1 MSDEKKLD
9 GELKEGAAAQGER
22 ELGVDAQA
30 AGDPRGERLRASS
43 AGDDKVLRMGTASIP
58 RLITE
63 FAIPSV
69 VGMLINGSYAI
80 IDSVFLGHAVGE
92 IGLSAMTVANPIMIV
107 FMAIAMLIGNGGN
120 ALAALRLG
128 EGKRDDAE
136 RALGNVVSLSL
147 VAAVIVL
154 VIGWNPALVSWVLDL
169 ASATPEVR
177 PYAQTFIQ
185 ILCAGFILQCIGLG
199 VNNFI
204 RTCGAPNRALGTM
217 VIGLVGSVA
226 FNALF
231 VLALGWGVMGSA
243 LATVLGWACS
253 CLAVLQYFCLRSD
266 VPMRLRLPAMRLSF
280 SMDRTILAF
289 GLPSFC
295 VQAGM
300 AIVNFVI
307 NFQLVKYGALTP
319 IGADDALAAI
329 GVVQRIGQFSVMPLI
344 GIAIAL
350 QPLLGFNYG
359 AHNVNRV
366 RKTLW
371 YGIGAASSI
380 SVLMFII
387 VEVFA
392 VPIAHA
398 FGISHDGLVDFTAF
412 AIRVQFLMLP
422 FVGFQIVL
430 MFIIVEVFAVPIAH
444 AFGISHD
451 GLVDFTA
458 FAIRVQF
465 LMLPFVG
472 FQIVSSNY
480 FQATGQP
487 AKSVFLTLTRQI
499 LFLVP
504 LLYLMPVVLPQLF
517 PQFTGLDALYFAA
530 PVADFLSIFTTAI
543 FVAWEMVR
551 LRKLAAMYD

>member
-1 MSDEKKLD
+1 MNDKTPHTLQSDTSASPES
-9 GELKEGAAAQGER
+9 AAP
-22 ELGVDAQA
+22 
-30 AGDPRGERLRASS
+30 DPRGQKLKAGS
-43 AGDDKVLRMGTASIP
+43 AGDDKVMRMGTASIP

-92 IGLSAMTVANPIMIV
+92 IGLSAMTVANPVMIV
-107 FMAIAMLIGNGGN
+107 FMALAMLIGNGGN

-128 EGKRDDAE
+128 EGKREDAE

-147 VAAVIVL
+147 MASVIVL
-154 VIGWNPALVSWVLDL
+154 FIGWNPVLVNGVLDL
-169 ASATPEVR
+169 ASATPDVR

-185 ILCAGFILQCIGLG
+185 VLCAGFFLQCIGMG

-226 FNALF
+226 FNALL
-231 VLALGWGVMGSA
+231 VLGLGWGVLGSA
-243 LATVLGWACS
+243 VATVLGWACS
-253 CLAVLQYFCLRSD
+253 CVAVLWYFCGPKD
-266 VPMRLRLPAMRLSF
+266 VPLRLRVKALRPSF
-280 SMDRTILAF
+280 AMDRTILAF

-319 IGADDALAAI
+319 IGAEDALAAI

-359 AHNVNRV
+359 ARNVARV

-380 SVLMFII
+380 SVLMFAI
-387 VEVFA
+387 VELFA
-392 VPIAHA
+392 VPIAQA

-412 AIRVQFLMLP
+412 AIRVQF
-422 FVGFQIVL
+422 V
-430 MFIIVEVFAVPIAH
+430 
-444 AFGISHD
+444 
-451 GLVDFTA
+451 
-458 FAIRVQF
+458 
-465 LMLPFVG
+465 MLPFVG

-504 LLYLMPVVLPQLF
+504 LLYLMPVVLPSMA

-530 PVADFLSIFTTAI
+530 PVADFLSIFVTAV
-543 FVAWEMVR
+543 FVIWEMRR
-551 LRKLAAMYD
+551 LRRMEQMFGK

>member
-9 GELKEGAAAQGER
+9 GELKEGAAARGER
-22 ELGVDAQA
+22 ELGENAQA
-30 AGDPRGERLRASS
+30 VGDPRGERLRASS

-128 EGKRDDAE
+128 EGKREDAE

-147 VAAVIVL
+147 IAAVIVL
-154 VIGWNPALVSWVLDL
+154 IIGWNPALVSWVLDL

-177 PYAQTFIQ
+177 PFAQTFIL

-231 VLALGWGVMGSA
+231 VLALGWGVAGSA

-266 VPMRLRLPAMRLSF
+266 VPMRLRLSAMRPSF
-280 SMDRTILAF
+280 PMDRTVLAF

-307 NFQLVKYGALTP
+307 NFQLVRYGAATP

-359 AHNVNRV
+359 AHNVERV

-380 SVLMFII
+380 SLLMF
-387 VEVFA
+387 V
-392 VPIAHA
+392 
-398 FGISHDGLVDFTAF
+398 
-412 AIRVQFLMLP
+412 
-422 FVGFQIVL
+422 
-430 MFIIVEVFAVPIAH
+430 IVEVFAVPIAH

-530 PVADFLSIFTTAI
+530 PVADFLSIFTTAV
-543 FVAWEMVR
+543 FVAWEMAR
-551 LRKLAAMYD
+551 LRRLSAMYA

>member
-9 GELKEGAAAQGER
+9 GELKEGAAARGER
-22 ELGVDAQA
+22 ELGENAQA
-30 AGDPRGERLRASS
+30 VGDPRGERLRASS

-128 EGKRDDAE
+128 EGKREDAE

-147 VAAVIVL
+147 IAAVIVL
-154 VIGWNPALVSWVLDL
+154 IIGWNPALVSWVLDL

-177 PYAQTFIQ
+177 PFAQTFIQ
-185 ILCAGFILQCIGLG
+185 ILCAGFIQQCIGLG

-231 VLALGWGVMGSA
+231 VLALGWGVAGSA

-266 VPMRLRLPAMRLSF
+266 VPMRLRLSAMRPSF
-280 SMDRTILAF
+280 PMDRTVLAF

-307 NFQLVKYGALTP
+307 NFQLVRYGAATP

-359 AHNVNRV
+359 AHNVERV

-380 SVLMFII
+380 SLLMF
-387 VEVFA
+387 V
-392 VPIAHA
+392 
-398 FGISHDGLVDFTAF
+398 
-412 AIRVQFLMLP
+412 
-422 FVGFQIVL
+422 
-430 MFIIVEVFAVPIAH
+430 IVEVFAVPIAH

-530 PVADFLSIFTTAI
+530 PVADFLSIFTTAV
-543 FVAWEMVR
+543 FVAWEMAR
-551 LRKLAAMYD
+551 LRRLSARYA

>member
-128 EGKRDDAE
+128 EGKRDEAE
-136 RALGNVVSLSL
+136 RALGTVVSLSL

-185 ILCAGFILQCIGLG
+185 ILCAGFTLQCIGLG

-280 SMDRTILAF
+280 PMDRTVLAF

-422 FVGFQIVL
+422 FVGFQIV
-430 MFIIVEVFAVPIAH
+430 
-444 AFGISHD
+444 
-451 GLVDFTA
+451 
-458 FAIRVQF
+458 
-465 LMLPFVG
+465 
-472 FQIVSSNY
+472 SSNY

>member
-147 VAAVIVL
+147 VAA

-422 FVGFQIVL
+422 FVGFQIV
-430 MFIIVEVFAVPIAH
+430 
-444 AFGISHD
+444 
-451 GLVDFTA
+451 
-458 FAIRVQF
+458 
-465 LMLPFVG
+465 
-472 FQIVSSNY
+472 SSNY

>member
-1 MSDEKKLD
+1 MEEKNQEIRGRGLPED
-9 GELKEGAAAQGER
+9 
-22 ELGVDAQA
+22 A
-30 AGDPRGERLRASS
+30 AGDSSADCKTSPDPRGQKLQGGS

-107 FMAIAMLIGNGGN
+107 FMALAMLIGNGGN

-128 EGKRDDAE
+128 EGKREDAE

-147 VAAVIVL
+147 IVSVVVL
-154 VIGWNPALVSWVLDL
+154 FIGWNPWLVNAVLDL
-169 ASATPEVR
+169 ASATPDVR

-185 ILCAGFILQCIGLG
+185 ILCAGFFLQCIGMG

-226 FNALF
+226 FNALL
-231 VLALGWGVMGSA
+231 VLGLGWGVTGSA
-243 LATVLGWACS
+243 VATVLGWACS
-253 CLAVLQYFCLRSD
+253 CVAVLWYFCGPKETPL
-266 VPMRLRLPAMRLSF
+266 RLRMAAMRPSGA
-280 SMDRTILAF
+280 MDRTILAF

-307 NFQLVKYGALTP
+307 NFQLVRYGALTP
-319 IGADDALAAI
+319 IGSEDALAAI

-359 AHNVNRV
+359 ARNVARV

-380 SVLMFII
+380 SVLMFAI
-387 VEVFA
+387 VELFA
-392 VPIAHA
+392 VPIAQA

-412 AIRVQFLMLP
+412 AIRVQF
-422 FVGFQIVL
+422 V
-430 MFIIVEVFAVPIAH
+430 
-444 AFGISHD
+444 
-451 GLVDFTA
+451 
-458 FAIRVQF
+458 
-465 LMLPFVG
+465 MLPFVG

-504 LLYLMPVVLPQLF
+504 LLYLMPVVLPQMA
-517 PQFTGLDALYFAA
+517 PQFTGLDALYFAG

-543 FVAWEMVR
+543 FVAWEMRR
-551 LRKLAAMYD
+551 LRRMAQMLGK

>member
-9 GELKEGAAAQGER
+9 WELKEGAAAQGER

-30 AGDPRGERLRASS
+30 AGDPRGGRLRASS

-80 IDSVFLGHAVGE
+80 IDSVFLGHVVGE

-329 GVVQRIGQFSVMPLI
+329 GVVQRIGQFSVMP
-344 GIAIAL
+344 
-350 QPLLGFNYG
+350 PLLGFNYG

-380 SVLMFII
+380 S
-387 VEVFA
+387 
-392 VPIAHA
+392 
-398 FGISHDGLVDFTAF
+398 
-412 AIRVQFLMLP
+412 
-422 FVGFQIVL
+422 VL

>member
-9 GELKEGAAAQGER
+9 GELKEGAAARGER
-22 ELGVDAQA
+22 ELGENAQA
-30 AGDPRGERLRASS
+30 VGDPRGERLRASS

-128 EGKRDDAE
+128 EGKRDEAE

-185 ILCAGFILQCIGLG
+185 ILCAGFTLQCIGLG

-307 NFQLVKYGALTP
+307 NFQLVRYGAATP

-359 AHNVNRV
+359 AHNVERV

-380 SVLMFII
+380 SLLMF
-387 VEVFA
+387 V
-392 VPIAHA
+392 
-398 FGISHDGLVDFTAF
+398 
-412 AIRVQFLMLP
+412 
-422 FVGFQIVL
+422 
-430 MFIIVEVFAVPIAH
+430 IVEVFAVPIAH

-530 PVADFLSIFTTAI
+530 PVADFLSIFTTAV
-543 FVAWEMVR
+543 FVAWEMAR
-551 LRKLAAMYD
+551 LRRLSAMYA